1 MRKPKIRPSEP
12 FHVHME
18 VSPKLTPILSNSLT
32 PDQFRAGAARFP
44 GSDDGLEVTFGSD
57 PDSLGDHLATCEV
70 LVMAGP
76 ADLSA
81 VVKKAPRLRWVHY
94 TGTGIE
100 GILSGQL
107 RPGVIV
113 TNARGVQTPKAL
125 EYSLAAVLML
135 NNRFPEFF
143 TNQRESRWRN
153 CASTAVAG
161 KSIVILGMG
170 ALGAAAGTMMKQFGL
185 RVIGV
190 SRSGRPHPSADRV
203 CGPGDLAAV
212 LPTADFVL
220 VTLPL
225 TAETRGMIGR
235 AELDLLPRH
244 AGVINIGRGPVI
256 DYDALMDKLRKGEL
270 GGAILDV
277 FYEEPLPANS
287 PLWSTPNL
295 IVTPHSSLM
304 DPVNYGPR
312 CFDIFFDNLRRYRKG
327 QDLRN
332 VIDVTR
338 GY

>member
-1 MRKPKIRPSEP
+1 M
-12 FHVHME
+12 HME
-18 VSPKLTPILSNSLT
+18 VSPKLTPILSSSLT

-44 GSDDGLEVTFGSD
+44 GSDDGLDVTFGSD
-57 PDSLGDHLATCEV
+57 PDRLGDHLATCEV
-70 LVMAGP
+70 LVMAGS
-76 ADLSA
+76 ADLAA
-81 VVKKAPRLRWVHY
+81 VAKRAPHLRWVHY
-94 TGTGIE
+94 TGTGVE
-100 GILSGQL
+100 GILSGPL
-107 RPGVIV
+107 TPGVTV

-125 EYSLAAVLML
+125 EYSLAAILML

-143 TNQRESRWRN
+143 TNQRESCWRN

-161 KSIVILGMG
+161 KTIVILGMG
-170 ALGAAAGTMMKQFGL
+170 ALGAAAAAMMKRFGL

-190 SRSGRPHPSADRV
+190 SRSGRPHRSADRV
-203 CGPGDLAAV
+203 CTPDDLGAV
-212 LPTADFVL
+212 LPMADFVL

-225 TAETRGMIGR
+225 TPETRGMIGR

-244 AGVINIGRGPVI
+244 AGVVNIGRGPVI
-256 DYDALMDKLRKGEL
+256 DYDALMDKLRKREL

-304 DPVNYGPR
+304 DPINYGPR
-312 CFDIFFDNLRRYRKG
+312 CFDIFFDNLGRYRKG
-327 QDLRN
+327 DRLRN
-332 VIDVTR
+332 VVDVTR

>member
-1 MRKPKIRPSEP
+1 MRKPKIRPSNP
-12 FHVHME
+12 IHVHME
-18 VSPKLTPILSNSLT
+18 VSPKLTPILSTSLT
-32 PDQFRAGAARFP
+32 PDQFKAGAARFP
-44 GSDDGLEVTFGSD
+44 GSDKGLKVTFGSN
-57 PDSLGDHLATCEV
+57 PDKFGVHLGTCEI

-76 ADLSA
+76 ADLA
-81 VVKKAPRLRWVHY
+81 DVAKKAPRLRWIHY
-94 TGTGIE
+94 TGTGLE
-100 GILSGQL
+100 GVLSGQPI
-107 RPGVIV
+107 PGVTV

-143 TNQRESRWRN
+143 TNQRESRWQT
-153 CASTAVAG
+153 CASSAVAG
-161 KSIVILGMG
+161 KTIVILGMG
-170 ALGAAAGTMMKQFGL
+170 SLGAAVATMMKRFGL

-190 SRSGRPHPSADRV
+190 SRSGRPHRSADQVYRS
-203 CGPGDLAAV
+203 GNLATV
-212 LPTADFVL
+212 LPMADFVL
-220 VTLPL
+220 ITLPL
-225 TAETRGMIGR
+225 TAETRGLIGR

-244 AGVINIGRGPVI
+244 AGVINIGRGRII

-277 FYEEPLPANS
+277 FYEEPLPASS

-304 DPVNYGPR
+304 DPINYGPR
-312 CFDIFFDNLRRYRKG
+312 CFDIFFDNLGRYRS
-327 QDLRN
+327 DRRLRN